1 MNDALDTTVSPSA
14 PQRALIVAPE
24 AAKRRPLVDVL
35 SGHGLQVRE
44 VDSAPRAME
53 VLSEEPFDLV
63 VPVEEALSGPGES
76 LISDIRAFDEAT
88 AVIAVVESGER
99 GRRALA
105 AGAYDI
111 FKAPVDGDRLA
122 VVIDHIVETNRL
134 RERSAVLDR
143 MMNGGAHLGA
153 LLTRDPHMIAVV
165 DAIRRL
171 ARYRVPVMVVGERGT
186 EHEEVARA
194 LHDEGRP
201 DAPFVVVQA
210 AALTSAE
217 LRKHQTA
224 ADGGTLF
231 IDDVTA
237 LAPDVSAAL
246 SALLEE
252 ATGAAAERPLR
263 IVVGYPHAT
272 APSIGATLAS
282 TEPSNHRSDLYR
294 HFEGAVL
301 ELSPLRKRRGDAVL
315 VARELAAGIGRDRGR
330 ELGIARAVEDVL
342 LSYPW
347 PGNLDELKSVVAAA
361 ATSANGPTI
370 EVHDLPAPLAEHAG
384 STGPVVATRRLRDLE
399 IQHLRMVLEETRGN
413 KSRAA
418 RILGLSRWA
427 LQRKLRKH
435 GISLDDD
442 TPSGGSSGSE
452 S

>member
-1 MNDALDTTVSPSA
+1 MNDALDTTLSPSA

-24 AAKRRPLVDVL
+24 AAKRRALADVL
-35 SGHGLQVRE
+35 SGQGLEVRE
-44 VDSAPRAME
+44 VDSAPHALE
-53 VLSEEPFDLV
+53 VLSAEPFDLV
-63 VPVEEALSGPGES
+63 VPVQDVLSGPGES
-76 LISDIRAFDEAT
+76 LISDIRAFDDAT

-105 AGAYDI
+105 AGAYD
-111 FKAPVDGDRLA
+111 FLEAPVDGEHLA
-122 VVIDHIVETNRL
+122 VVVDHIVETLRL
-134 RERSAVLDR
+134 RERSAVLER

-201 DAPFVVVQA
+201 DAPFVVCQA
-210 AALTSAE
+210 SALTGAE

-237 LAPDVSAAL
+237 LATDVSAAL
-246 SALLEE
+246 SAVLEE
-252 ATGAAAERPLR
+252 TAAVSGERPLR

-272 APSIGATLAS
+272 APAIGASAPAID
-282 TEPSNHRSDLYR
+282 PSDPRSDLYR

-301 ELSPLRKRRGDAVL
+301 ELLPLRKRRGDAVL

-370 EVHDLPAPLAEHAG
+370 EIQDLPAPLADHAG

-399 IQHLRMVLEETRGN
+399 IQHLRMVLEETHGN

-442 TPSGGSSGSE
+442 APGGSSADSE
-452 S
+452 G